1 MAPVVLEHVSKT
13 YPNGVRALSDLN
25 LTIADGEFIVLVGP
39 SGSGKTTTLRLIAG
53 LDRASEGTLRIGG
66 HIVNKVPP
74 RERDV
79 AMVFQRHTLYPHLSV
94 RRNLQFGME
103 MRQYRLGPL
112 GKFWERCW
120 PPARKR
126 QTLWQEMLTK
136 RVADAAQFLEI
147 TELLERK
154 PQQLSGGEQQRV
166 ALGRA
171 MVRQP
176 AVFLL
181 DEPLSH
187 LDPPLRSGLRRQLHL
202 LHRRLPA
209 TMIHVTH
216 DPVEAMILAERVVV
230 LDGGV
235 VQQVDRPLAV
245 YNEPCNRR
253 VAGFFGWPSMNFIDG
268 VLTSG
273 PDGLGLK
280 VADATLPVPF
290 PSAFGWAVHR
300 DKPVSVGVRPADVR
314 LSAREGDAS
323 HGWSGTVGAI
333 EAVGS
338 MTLATVEPGGM
349 RLTAQMNGQPP
360 NEGQAM
366 TITIDWQKAHLFDRD
381 SGQALVHG
389 RPEG

>member
-1 MAPVVLEHVSKT
+1 MAEVVLEHVSKT
-13 YPNGVRALSDLN
+13 FPNGVRALNDIN
-25 LTIADGEFIVLVGP
+25 LTIANGEFVVLVGP

-53 LDRASEGTLRIGG
+53 LDRLSGGTLRIGG
-66 HIVNKVPP
+66 RIVNDVPS
-74 RERDV
+74 RDRDV

-103 MRQYRLGPL
+103 MRHFRLGPL
-112 GKFWERCW
+112 GKVWGKLW
-120 PPARKR
+120 PPARR
-126 QTLWQEMLTK
+126 EQAAWQEMVAK

-147 TELLERK
+147 AELLERK

-176 AVFLL
+176 SVFLL

-235 VQQVDRPLAV
+235 VQQVGPPLAV
-245 YNEPCNRR
+245 YHQPCNRR

-280 VADATLPVPF
+280 VGDVTLPISF
-290 PSAFGWAVHR
+290 PSAFAWAGHR
-300 DKPVSVGVRPADVR
+300 DKQVSVGLRPLDVRPSVSEKETSD
-314 LSAREGDAS
+314 
-323 HGWSGTVGAI
+323 GWSGTVTLV

-338 MTLATVEPGGM
+338 MTLATVEQGGM
-349 RLTAQMNGQPP
+349 KITAQMNGQPP
-360 NEGQAM
+360 REGQTM
-366 TITIDWQKAHLFDRD
+366 TMTIDWQKAHVFDGAT
-381 SGQALVHG
+381 GQALVHG